1 MCVVVSLLLCGKRS
15 LLLALWCG
23 EALFVSFGNEEEEGR
38 RTKKISMRKRQKREA
53 KNFSKMIVLFL
64 CNKTTKTQKKE
75 KKANKQTNKQKKK
88 LQKGQTKQQHTLDT
102 TLERKKRHTSY

>member
-1 MCVVVSLLLCGKRS
+1 
-15 LLLALWCG
+15 
-23 EALFVSFGNEEEEGR
+23 
-38 RTKKISMRKRQKREA
+38 MRKRQKREA

-75 KKANKQTNKQKKK
+75 KKANKQTKKK